1 MGKYRDDNQEKV
13 YNSVVKIINSIK
25 NVDLSIPYNTSEQG
39 QSIGAGFFIDNNGH
53 IATAAHVIENSA
65 ELWIKLPKNGQKIF
79 KAEIVC
85 VYPDFDLG
93 IIKATNIKPKI
104 FLELGDSDKT
114 NIQDTVYT
122 IGYPQDPK
130 YPIVTS
136 GTVSGKR
143 GDYMQTDT
151 PINPGNSGG
160 PLLNADNEVIGVTS
174 AVIAEG
180 ENSSLIIPI
189 NILKRNLETMLSGK
203 FKIIHKNVLG
213 LQLINGSDT
222 YREYYNIKSKCNEGL
237 IVRRVIKKSPLYKKL
252 QVGDMICKFIIDG
265 KDYNLDNYGET
276 DVPWETGKVEFDQV
290 IKRCIPRQKIKAEI
304 YCVSKKKIK
313 TISFN
318 LKTFEQLYPINT
330 KFYPLDTIDYE
341 IFGGMILMDLTLN
354 HMSMPEFFN
363 LVQIADGDEIY
374 KPQLV
379 ITHIFPNS
387 IISEEG
393 VIESQSLITKVNGL
407 PTNSLKEFRKN
418 IPKKLKK
425 NFISIETG
433 HGKKTLLKLSKIRKE
448 HKKLKS
454 LYGF

>member
-1 MGKYRDDNQEKV
+1 MGKYRDNSQEQV
-13 YNSVVKIINSIK
+13 YNSVVKIINSVK
-25 NVDLSIPYNTSEQG
+25 NIDLEIPYNTSNQG
-39 QSIGAGFFIDNNGH
+39 QSIGAGFFIDNLGH
-53 IATAAHVIENSA
+53 IVTAAHVIENSA
-65 ELWIKLPKNGQKIF
+65 ELWIKLPKYGQKVF

-85 VYPDFDLG
+85 VYPDFDIG
-93 IIKATNIKPKI
+93 IIRATNIKSEL
-104 FLELGDSDKT
+104 FLELGNSDST
-114 NIQDTVYT
+114 NIQDIVYT

-130 YPIVTS
+130 YPIVTT

-160 PLLNADNEVIGVTS
+160 PLLNGDNEVIGVTS
-174 AVIAEG
+174 AIIAEG

-189 NILKRNLETMLSGK
+189 NILKRNLKTMLSGT

-222 YREYYNIKSKCNEGL
+222 YREFYKIQSTCHQGL
-237 IVRRVIKKSPLYKKL
+237 IVRRVIKKSPLFKKIK
-252 QVGDMICKFIIDG
+252 VGDMICKFIIDG
-265 KDYNLDNYGET
+265 VDYDLDNFGET

-290 IKRCIPRQKIKAEI
+290 IKRCIPRQKMEAQI
-304 YCVSKKKIK
+304 YSVSKKKIK

-318 LKTFEQLYPINT
+318 LKTFEQIYPINT
-330 KFYPLDTIDYE
+330 KFYHLDTLDYE

-354 HMSMPEFFN
+354 HLTMGDFIN
-363 LVQIADGDEIY
+363 LVQIAESDEIY
-374 KPQLV
+374 SPQLV

-393 VIESQSLITKVNGL
+393 IIDAQTLVTKVNGIR
-407 PTNSLKEFRKN
+407 TSSLKEFRKN
-418 IPKKLKK
+418 IKKKLKK
-425 NFISIETG
+425 NYISIETG
-433 HGKKTLLKLSKIRKE
+433 HGQRTLIRLSKIRKE
-448 HKKLKS
+448 HNKLKT

>member
-1 MGKYRDDNQEKV
+1 MGKYRDAGQEKV

-25 NVDLSIPYNTSEQG
+25 NVDLNIPYNTSEQG
-39 QSIGAGFFIDNNGH
+39 QSIGAGFFIGQKGY
-53 IATAAHVIENSA
+53 IVTAAHVIENSV
-65 ELWIKLPKNGQKIF
+65 ELWIKLPKRGQKIF

-93 IIKATNIKPKI
+93 IIRAIDIIPEN

-130 YPIVTS
+130 YPIVTT

-160 PLLNADNEVIGVTS
+160 PLLNENNEVIGVTS

-180 ENSSLIIPI
+180 ENSSLIVPI
-189 NILKRNLETMLSGK
+189 NILKRNLKIMLSGK

-222 YREYYNIKSKCNEGL
+222 YREYYNIKSKCNQGL
-237 IVRRVIKKSPLYKKL
+237 IVRRVIQKSPLFKKIS
-252 QVGDMICKFIIDG
+252 VGDMICKFIIDG
-265 KDYNLDNYGET
+265 VDYNLDNYGET

-290 IKRCIPRQKIKAEI
+290 IKRCIPRQRIQAEI
-304 YCVSKKKIK
+304 YSVSKKKIK
-313 TISFN
+313 KISFN

-330 KFYPLDTIDYE
+330 KFYHLDTIDYE

-354 HMSMPEFFN
+354 HMSMPEFIN
-363 LVQIADGDEIY
+363 LIQIADSDQIY
-374 KPQLV
+374 DPQLV
-379 ITHIFPNS
+379 ITHLFPNS

-393 VIESQSLITKVNGL
+393 IIEPQTLITKVNGIS
-407 PTNSLKEFRKN
+407 THSLQDFRKN
-418 IPKKLKK
+418 IKKKLKK
-425 NFISIETG
+425 NYISIEIG
-433 HGKKTLLKLSKIRKE
+433 EGQKTLLKLSKIRKE
-448 HKKLKS
+448 HKKLKN